1 MRLPPDLSCI
11 VPPQAVFDFSNS
23 AIALRRHFGEGL
35 TIRQTLDLQLAFE
48 ALHGSFRADILSV
61 LNALEKHETH
71 ADAAVKVPVV
81 CHDEADIVQCGRPLV
96 VVCIIHT

>member
-1 MRLPPDLSCI
+1 MTDTALCRPLTKPDELRLFWMRLPPDLSCI

-61 LNALEKHETH
+61 LNALGKHETH
-71 ADAAVKVPVV
+71 ADAAVRY
-81 CHDEADIVQCGRPLV
+81 Q
-96 VVCIIHT
+96 